1 MKKFFVLMMIVFQM
15 VCYASKHDDYDDDKD
30 FRISIVLPQEG
41 SKPTYREFKSGEEA
55 IKWYKQLYEG
65 IKFTQEDKDIV
76 KFYTDGHFVLINQT
90 LRNGNPLEKL
100 TKEEQE
106 QVKKLDEAL
115 SKTIVFQDLITYRY
129 ETLGLLTRLYDKE
142 AFELQKIYTS
152 GKFTPE
158 ARHLLEG
165 LSGKKYKDYGFMS
178 TTVIRNS
185 TFQTRP
191 IELVIKVPR
200 FSHALFASLKDF
212 AAFPTQYE
220 LLFPRDRLLIFEKYE
235 VSKDMK
241 RLTIY
246 AMMAP
251 LCWNIKDCPDL
262 EEDNIKKP
270 YE

>member
-1 MKKFFVLMMIVFQM
+1 MKKLFVLMMIVFQM
-15 VCYASKHDDYDDDKD
+15 VGYASKHDDYDDDKD

-65 IKFTQEDKDIV
+65 IKFTQEDKDII
-76 KFYTDGHFVLINQT
+76 KFYTDGHFVRINQS
-90 LRNGNPLEKL
+90 LRNGIPLESL
-100 TKEEQE
+100 TKDEQQKVE
-106 QVKKLDEAL
+106 KLDAAL

-129 ETLGLLTRLYDKE
+129 ETLDFLTKLYGKE
-142 AFELQKIYTS
+142 FLSKLYSQ
-152 GKFTPE
+152 GKFTKN

-165 LSGKKYKDYGFMS
+165 MRYKKYKDYGFMS
-178 TTVIRNS
+178 TTLIRDS
-185 TFQTRP
+185 AFQERP
-191 IELVIKVPR
+191 IEFVIKVPR

-212 AAFPTQYE
+212 SAFPTQYE
-220 LLFPRDRLLIFEKYE
+220 LLFPRDRIFIFERYE
-235 VSKDMK
+235 VSNDKR
-241 RLTIY
+241 RLTIHVQ
-246 AMMAP
+246 MAP